1 MFDSNYKNLDVLWMV
16 TKGTTA
22 TERYLW
28 ILSLNDLKA
37 LKWIG
42 LNLLHDGVNF
52 EQPEL
57 FIKNKNMF
65 YYGAILA
72 KTNAENMMFVL
83 NDDFDVPDIDNFQK
97 VPF

>member
-1 MFDSNYKNLDVLWMV
+1 MFDSSYKNLDVLWMV
-16 TKGTTA
+16 TLGS

-28 ILSLNDLKA
+28 ILSLNDLSA

-42 LNLLHDGVNF
+42 LDVLHDSVTL
-52 EQPEL
+52 EHPEL

-65 YYGAILA
+65 YYGAILS
-72 KTNAENMMFVL
+72 KTNVENRMFVL
-83 NDDFDVPDIDNFQK
+83 NDDFDVPYIDNFQK